1 MTVTGNAL
9 QFRYRT
15 QKWGPLAAVS
25 LAILMTGLD
34 SVMLPVAT
42 ISITSDLQAPV
53 SGIQAAFTLFS
64 LTAASMYLTGG
75 KLGDIHGRKRIYRI
89 GLILYG
95 LGVLTPIL
103 APNLAI
109 LIAGWSILRGLGMG
123 LLLPSG
129 FGLILANYAGA
140 RRALAFGFIGASA
153 PFGAL
158 VGPLLMGW
166 AATQL
171 SWRVPFGLDLAII
184 LSILIL
190 TKTIA
195 ETEQRLG
202 AKLDW
207 VSTALS
213 ALGIG
218 LLILGPTLA
227 SQNEAIGPLQV
238 LAISGLGILA
248 LLLLLV
254 RNRHLTARGGD
265 PLFHLS
271 LYKNRQFAAGWA
283 TLLLLFFQLGA
294 IILVV
299 PIFLQTSAGFGILQS
314 AYAMTP
320 MFFGEILSGAASGWL
335 IQRLTNRRM
344 MQFALTI
351 IFIGLVWLQLVVGPA
366 VSVGQLLL
374 PMFVIGLGFG
384 TGLAQVP
391 NIALSAV
398 RVNERGE
405 ATGLNTTAQD
415 LGVGFGAGVIGSL
428 LLSPALGEGGI
439 TAVMITLL
447 CMAKARNSLKQVS
460 RGSFY
465 AF

>member
-1 MTVTGNAL
+1 MTVTGDAL
-9 QFRYRT
+9 QLRYRT

-42 ISITSDLQAPV
+42 ISITDDLQAPV

-64 LTAASMYLTGG
+64 LTAATTYLTGG

-89 GLILYG
+89 GLVLYG

-103 APNLAI
+103 APNIAI

-129 FGLILANYAGA
+129 FGLILANYAGP

-184 LSILIL
+184 LTILIL

-195 ETEQRLG
+195 ESEQRPG

-207 VSTALS
+207 LGTALS

-227 SQNEAIGPLQV
+227 SQNQAIGPFQV
-238 LAISGLGILA
+238 LAISGSGIIA
-248 LLLLLV
+248 LFLLLV
-254 RNRHLTARGGD
+254 RNRHLAAQGGD
-265 PLFHLS
+265 PLFRLDI
-271 LYKNRQFAAGWA
+271 YKNRQFATGWA
-283 TLLLLFFQLGA
+283 SLFLLFFQLGA

-320 MFFGEILSGAASGWL
+320 MFVGEVLSGTASGWL
-335 IQRLTNRRM
+335 IQHLTNRRM
-344 MQFALTI
+344 MQLVLTVI
-351 IFIGLVWLQLVVGPA
+351 LLGLGWFQFVVGPA

-384 TGLAQVP
+384 AGLAQVP

-398 RVNERGE
+398 RVDERGE

-415 LGVGFGAGVIGSL
+415 LGVGFGAGVVGSL
-428 LLSPALGEGGI
+428 LLSPILGGDGI
-439 TAVMITLL
+439 TAGMITLL
-447 CMAKARNSLKQVS
+447 AVAILTFLVVS
-460 RGSFY
+460 FLPPD
-465 AF
+465 ADEQ